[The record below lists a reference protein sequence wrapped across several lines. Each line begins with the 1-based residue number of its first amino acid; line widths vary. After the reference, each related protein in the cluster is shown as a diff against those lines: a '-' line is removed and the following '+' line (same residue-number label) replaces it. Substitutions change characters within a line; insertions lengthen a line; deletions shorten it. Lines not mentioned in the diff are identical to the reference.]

1 VLKRNLNRVFSKPT
15 ESLFQK
21 YTDLILL
28 QIMASAN
35 SSASAGISAGSVP
48 AIRKAAVVIG
58 IDYVG
63 QSGSLQGCRAD
74 ARAWHEALV
83 RHFGVS
89 PENITFMVDGPAA
102 EHASYGTPP
111 NKPVRAPTGKNIMQA
126 LVEVCALANRHPELE
141 EIWITYSGHGSYLHT
156 SETSPSDG
164 LNHANED
171 DGRHETI
178 CPVDWQTSGMI
189 VDDALHD
196 ILSLAPPTVRIIS
209 PIDAC
214 HSETALDL
222 RYRYVSGIKNV
233 VENPACKI
241 KADCYMISGC
251 RDTQTSA
258 DAPVGP
264 AGAYSGAMT
273 WAMLKTLKD
282 YNYTIT
288 CYALLK
294 NMRELLKDREFSQV
308 PQITCTRPLNSSKM
322 FACYHPDACSRPSSS
337 SSSSS

>member
-1 VLKRNLNRVFSKPT
+1 
-15 ESLFQK
+15 
-21 YTDLILL
+21 
-28 QIMASAN
+28 MASGN
-35 SSASAGISAGSVP
+35 SGAGADPVAVP
-48 AIRKAAVVIG
+48 APVIRKAAVVVGIG
-58 IDYVG
+58 YDG
-63 QSGSLQGCRAD
+63 QLSSLPGCRAD
-74 ARAWHEALV
+74 ARAWHKALV
-83 RHFGVS
+83 NNLGVK
-89 PENITFMVDGPAA
+89 PEHITFMVDGPAA
-102 EHASYGTPP
+102 EHASYGTT

-156 SETSPSDG
+156 SEVSPSDG
-164 LNHANED
+164 LVSANED

-196 ILSLAPPTVRIIS
+196 ILSLAPPTVRIIC

-214 HSETALDL
+214 HSETVLDL

-251 RDTQTSA
+251 KDTQTSA

-264 AGAYSGAMT
+264 AGAYAGAMT
-273 WAMLKTLKD
+273 WAMLKTLED
-282 YNYTIT
+282 NNYTIT

-294 NMRELLKDREFSQV
+294 NMRLLLKDREFSQV

-322 FACYHPDACSRPSSS
+322 FACYHPDACSRPPTS
-337 SSSSS
+337 